1 MINENIKRS
10 DAVEA
15 VRLFFARVLR
25 DLPTIDTE
33 IGEAYD
39 PDAVDALM
47 DKYKA
52 LQRRIC
58 DIPPAAPYSKA
69 YEWIQHVRTCAS
81 AKTGCTEV
89 TTVLVCP
96 NCGME
101 YSPEDVRDHEIR
113 YCYRCGIKVKS
124 GGIRR

>member
-69 YEWIQHVRTCAS
+69 YKWIRHRNALVPKKA
-81 AKTGCTEV
+81 GCPEITEM
-89 TTVLVCP
+89 LVCP
-96 NCGME
+96 NCGRGYELDAVKLM
-101 YSPEDVRDHEIR
+101 RIK
-113 YCYRCGIKVKS
+113 YCCECGIRVEE
-124 GGIRR
+124 

>member
-58 DIPPAAPYSKA
+58 GIPPAAPDSKT
-69 YEWIQHVRTCAS
+69 YKWIRHRNARVPKKA
-81 AKTGCTEV
+81 GCPEITEM
-89 TTVLVCP
+89 LVCP
-96 NCGME
+96 NCGRGYELDAVKLM
-101 YSPEDVRDHEIR
+101 RIK
-113 YCYRCGIKVKS
+113 YCCECGIRVEE
-124 GGIRR
+124 